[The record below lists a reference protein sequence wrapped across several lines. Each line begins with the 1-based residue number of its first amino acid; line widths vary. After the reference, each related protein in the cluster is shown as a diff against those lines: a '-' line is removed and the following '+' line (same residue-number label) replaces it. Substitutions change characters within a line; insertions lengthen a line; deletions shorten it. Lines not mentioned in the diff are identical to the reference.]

1 MYSLGGLCMDGIIL
15 TRVDGKE
22 VWTKNEEER
31 EVTYRPR
38 GVLVSVLE
46 EHFPLRTLGGGT
58 STYRMKIPEKS
69 SWGTR
74 AYFDAILIP

>member
-1 MYSLGGLCMDGIIL
+1 MYSLGGLCMDRIIF

-38 GVLVSVLE
+38 GVPESAWKNISHFVL
-46 EHFPLRTLGGGT
+46 
-58 STYRMKIPEKS
+58 
-69 SWGTR
+69 
-74 AYFDAILIP
+74 